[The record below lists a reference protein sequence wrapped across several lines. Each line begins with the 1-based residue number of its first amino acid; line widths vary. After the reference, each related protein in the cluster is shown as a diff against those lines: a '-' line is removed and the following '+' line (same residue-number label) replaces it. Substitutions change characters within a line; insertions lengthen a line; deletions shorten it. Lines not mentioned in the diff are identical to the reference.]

1 MGCVYMNHVMV
12 IMQFLLSL
20 VMFGGGSDAYMED
33 LLDQS
38 KSKPSNQESKDLN
51 QEYKSLNQASK
62 AKNGLFKAPQAVV
75 HTSWL
80 GVFDPEKGQLC

>member
-1 MGCVYMNHVMV
+1 MG
-12 IMQFLLSL
+12 
-20 VMFGGGSDAYMED
+20 G

-38 KSKPSNQESKDLN
+38 KSNPSNQESKDLN

-75 HTSWL
+75 VGVVHTSWL
-80 GVFDPEKGQLC
+80 GVFDPGKTNLSYRNEVKVILVST